1 MQIDSIL
8 LFEPEETG
16 LLYPF
21 SILHPLWE
29 LRCGALRI
37 FEKIQKQFPDARL
50 IYQGRELHME
60 SFLTR
65 FDHQPQD
72 LRKENLLILH
82 SAILPE
88 KQFWDEIELGYEQF
102 LREGIESKSV
112 AFTVNSL
119 PVAVYIHKD
128 ELINPSNRDKEFLPK
143 TFDQYGL
150 ALPHIE
156 ISEPK
161 VIDYLWHALDFNA
174 TAIVDDVRHFPN
186 QYDFSTGRKIG
197 AQFINENSIF
207 IGNNVSVGANV
218 VIDASEGPV
227 VIDDSA
233 RIMHGSTIIGPCY
246 IGRNSSVKIGA
257 KIYEGCSFGEYCKVG
272 GEIENSIIQSYSNKQ
287 HDGFLGHSF
296 IGEWVNLGANTNN
309 SDLKNTYGPIKV
321 SFGRKDI
328 NTGRMFLGLLCGD
341 HTKSAINTSFN
352 TGTVC
357 GINSILFYEGFHPQY
372 IPSFSWA
379 GRKDSMA
386 YKVDKAIEIAR
397 TVMSRRNRELSA
409 AEEELFRIEHQR
421 TISDSSK

>member
-1 MQIDSIL
+1 MQIDTIL

-37 FEKIQKQFPDARL
+37 FEKIQKQFPKARI
-50 IYQGRELHME
+50 IYQGRELHRQ
-60 SFLTR
+60 SFLAR
-65 FDHQPQD
+65 FDNDSQD
-72 LRKENLLILH
+72 MRKENLLVLH
-82 SAILPE
+82 SAILPDKRFCDDLE
-88 KQFWDEIELGYEQF
+88 SGYEQF
-102 LREGIESKSV
+102 LSEGLGSRSV

-119 PVAVYIHKD
+119 PVAVFIHKD
-128 ELINPSNRDKEFLPK
+128 ELINPSERDKEFLPK

-150 ALPHIE
+150 ALPQVE
-156 ISEPK
+156 ISEPR
-161 VIDYLWHALDFNA
+161 VIDYLWNALDFNA
-174 TAIVDDVRHFPN
+174 FAIGDDTRHFSN
-186 QYDFSTGRKIG
+186 QYDFSFGKSIG

-207 IGNNVSVGANV
+207 IGNNVSIGANV
-218 VIDASEGPV
+218 VIDASDGPV
-227 VIDDSA
+227 IIDDSA
-233 RIMHGSTIIGPCY
+233 KIMHGSTIMGPCY
-246 IGRNSSVKIGA
+246 IGKYSTIKIGA

-272 GEIENSIIQSYSNKQ
+272 GELENSIIQSYSNKQ

-372 IPSFSWA
+372 IPSYSWA
-379 GRKDSMA
+379 GRKDSMP

-397 TVMSRRNRELSA
+397 TVMGRRNRELSS
-409 AEEELFRIEHQR
+409 AEEALFRIEHQK
-421 TISDSSK
+421 TVSEAAK